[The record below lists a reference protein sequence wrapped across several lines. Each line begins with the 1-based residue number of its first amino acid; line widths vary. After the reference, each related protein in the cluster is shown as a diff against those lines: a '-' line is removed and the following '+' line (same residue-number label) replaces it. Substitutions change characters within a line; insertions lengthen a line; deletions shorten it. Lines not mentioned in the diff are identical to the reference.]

1 MKKRNL
7 IILLVLTLFV
17 MASCSTSLGIRYQQP
32 SNINMSNYRNVAVA
46 SAAKYNGTQRL
57 PMFLRFDISDPTIQL
72 YTIFSTF
79 DFNNVNDRA
88 AVEVSNMVSKVFTQS
103 SYYSVMPRSKTDTY
117 LDLYRIGKDPS
128 KMLRED
134 GIDAVIIPKITR
146 FYNDEYVDASYSTDS
161 NGNKVAKY
169 YIHHSVD
176 IAITVTVL
184 DTATDRI
191 VASKEYSAYEYD
203 VELFDPKFP
212 YIFSVTQSDI
222 VSLAISDMVSS
233 IVADFVPTTKT
244 AYIDFM
250 SNKPK
255 NESVKPAYKA
265 AENGDYSYAL
275 NLFLSAWNTEKHLP
289 SGYNAAVIKA
299 CNGDIDG
306 ALDLLNEVRSMVN
319 NNDVNRLYVKL
330 LDLKKRNEAAAEQ
343 YSGNTNN
350 VTNTST
356 SPYEF
361 LLN

>member
-1 MKKRNL
+1 M
-7 IILLVLTLFV
+7 
-17 MASCSTSLGIRYQQP
+17 
-32 SNINMSNYRNVAVA
+32 
-46 SAAKYNGTQRL
+46 
-57 PMFLRFDISDPTIQL
+57 
-72 YTIFSTF
+72 
-79 DFNNVNDRA
+79 
-88 AVEVSNMVSKVFTQS
+88 
-103 SYYSVMPRSKTDTY
+103 
-117 LDLYRIGKDPS
+117 
-128 KMLRED
+128 
-134 GIDAVIIPKITR
+134 
-146 FYNDEYVDASYSTDS
+146 
-161 NGNKVAKY
+161 
-169 YIHHSVD
+169 
-176 IAITVTVL
+176 
-184 DTATDRI
+184 
-191 VASKEYSAYEYD
+191 
-203 VELFDPKFP
+203 ELFDPKFP